1 MIEVKNIEK
10 KFTKL
15 INKKEKKEFYADR
28 QISFTANKGEIIGI
42 LGPNGAGK
50 TTLLRIIAGIM
61 EPTSGTISIDDMNY
75 QDNQTTINQKIAFMS
90 GNTKLYKDMSAYELL
105 KMFGQYY
112 QVEEK
117 ELEKRIK
124 KTAKR
129 FELTPFLHQRIET
142 LSTGQTQRVSIARCT
157 IHDPEYY
164 IFDEATSGLD
174 IISSKIILDFIKE
187 EKQKGKCILYST
199 HYMEEAE
206 NICDRVILIHHG
218 KIIKEGTPSSIVKET
233 KTTNLRDAFFCLIE
247 GEKDE

>member
-1 MIEVKNIEK
+1 
-10 KFTKL
+10 
-15 INKKEKKEFYADR
+15 
-28 QISFTANKGEIIGI
+28 
-42 LGPNGAGK
+42 
-50 TTLLRIIAGIM
+50 M
-61 EPTSGTISIDDMNY
+61 EPTSGSVSIDNMNY
-75 QDNQTTINQKIAFMS
+75 KENQTAIKQKIAFMS

-112 QVEEK
+112 KVPDK

-187 EKQKGKCILYST
+187 EKQQGKCILYST

-218 KIIKEGTPSSIVKET
+218 KIIKEGTPKNIVKET

-247 GEKDE
+247 GEKNE

>member
-1 MIEVKNIEK
+1 MLEVQNLSYS
-10 KFTKL
+10 TKTFSME
-15 INKKEKKEFYADR
+15 NV
-28 QISFTANKGEIIGI
+28 SFSLDDGYLMTL
-42 LGPNGAGK
+42 LGRNGAGK

-61 EPTSGTISIDDMNY
+61 EPTSGSVSIDNMNY
-75 QDNQTTINQKIAFMS
+75 KENQTAIKQKIAFMS

-112 QVEEK
+112 KVPDK

-142 LSTGQTQRVSIARCT
+142 LSTGQTQRVSISRCT

-187 EKQKGKCILYST
+187 EKQQGKCILYST

-218 KIIKEGTPSSIVKET
+218 KIIKEGTPKNIVKET

-247 GEKDE
+247 GEKNE